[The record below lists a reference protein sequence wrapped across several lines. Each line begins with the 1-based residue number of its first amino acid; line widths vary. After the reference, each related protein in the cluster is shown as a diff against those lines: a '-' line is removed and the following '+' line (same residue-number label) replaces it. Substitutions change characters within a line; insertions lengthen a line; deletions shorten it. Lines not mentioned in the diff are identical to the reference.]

1 MPCFSQTIII
11 RYMVNFAFLD
21 SGTGG
26 LPYLKYLKEKSP
38 LSKCIYVGDTKNFP
52 YGEKTSEQIIKDSC
66 ECVQN
71 ILDIW
76 NPNVVVVACNTISVT
91 ALDEMRKR
99 FPKTPFVGTVPA
111 IKPAAAVTKSKK
123 IGLLATDATVNHP
136 YTKKLIEEFAESC
149 SVFSRG
155 DPKLVSFIEHEYFFS
170 SNEQRLKAVTPA
182 VDYFKS
188 KGCDV
193 IVLAC
198 THFLNMADYIQ
209 TVAGSEIKVIDSRE
223 GVVRHALEVEKSF
236 FKEQTGKGLD
246 FQTEVSN
253 LFVTGFKKKN
263 DSECYKSFCKNN
275 GIVFGG
281 LIPLV

>member
-1 MPCFSQTIII
+1 
-11 RYMVNFAFLD
+11 MVNFAFLD

-38 LSKCIYVGDTKNFP
+38 LSKCIYVGDTQNFP
-52 YGEKTSEQIIKDSC
+52 YGEKTSSQIIEDSC
-66 ECVQN
+66 ACVQK
-71 ILDIW
+71 ILKNW

-111 IKPAAAVTKSKK
+111 IKPAATITKTKK

-136 YTKKLIEEFAESC
+136 YTKKLINEFAESC
-149 SVFSRG
+149 NVFSRG
-155 DPKLVSFIEHEYFFS
+155 DPKLISFIEHEYFFAS
-170 SNEQRLKAVTPA
+170 EQERLDAVVPA
-182 VDYFKS
+182 VDFFKKS
-188 KGCDV
+188 DCDV

-209 TVAGSEIKVIDSRE
+209 KVAGSKIQVVDSRE
-223 GVVRHALEVEKSF
+223 GVVRHALEVEKTLFQKKQTSVP
-236 FKEQTGKGLD
+236 FKDKDSQ
-246 FQTEVSN
+246 
-253 LFVTGFKKKN
+253 LFVTGFKNKN

-275 GIVFGG
+275 DIVFGG